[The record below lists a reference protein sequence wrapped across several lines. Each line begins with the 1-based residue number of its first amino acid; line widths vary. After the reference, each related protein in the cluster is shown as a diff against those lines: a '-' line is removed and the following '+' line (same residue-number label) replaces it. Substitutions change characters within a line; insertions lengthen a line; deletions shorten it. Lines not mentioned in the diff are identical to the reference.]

1 MALCKKFDEI
11 YEYGKLLRE
20 KGDALTRQIYI
31 KAAPKN
37 RCNKIAKQGKSF
49 YKFKQIWSKSIE
61 I

>member
-1 MALCKKFDEI
+1 MALCKKFGEI

-20 KGDALTRQIYI
+20 KGGALTRQIYI

-37 RCNKIAKQGKSF
+37 RYTKIVKQNKSF
-49 YKFKQIWSKSIE
+49 YKFKQIWSKSIK